1 MGQNDTQPRSQ
12 LASVLDC
19 VIWDMDGVLIDS
31 MEYQFEVWRDIFAE
45 YGVDFD
51 RASFNR
57 HFGTTNLQTIQV
69 TLGEKISLKQALA
82 LSDRKQAIS
91 ESKAI
96 EKARLIP
103 GVLRWLQYFKD
114 CGIPQA
120 VASSNTQNFIEAT
133 ARQLDI
139 DQYFDALLSAEGLAS
154 KPDPAV
160 FLEAARLLCVSPH
173 KCLVVEDAVAGVEG
187 ARRAG
192 MKCLAITT
200 TNRAEALRAAD
211 LVIADFDSLQVEQL
225 VALMA

>member
-1 MGQNDTQPRSQ
+1 MGQNTLQPGCQ
-12 LASVLDC
+12 LAAILEG

-31 MEYQFEVWRDIFAE
+31 LEYQFEVWRDIFAE
-45 YGVDFD
+45 YGVNFD
-51 RASFNR
+51 RANFNR
-57 HFGTTNLQTIQV
+57 HFGTTNLRTIQV
-69 TLGEKISLKQALA
+69 TLGDKLTLEEALA

-91 ESKAI
+91 EGKAV

-103 GVLRWLQYFKD
+103 GVLRWLQFFKE

-133 ARQLDI
+133 AKQLDI

-160 FLEAARLLCVSPH
+160 FLETARLLKVDAH

-192 MKCLAITT
+192 MKCLAVTT
-200 TNRAEALRAAD
+200 TNSAEALRAAD
-211 LVIADFDSLQVEQL
+211 LVVADFDSLRVEQL